1 MQVYLQNE
9 SPANTVAIARVLD
22 EAVKQHQKAEFK
34 AFILFKPGDPAEAAL
49 VKLNAPGVGVASLQG
64 EAMEALKLYK
74 VSSDP
79 RVKNTIILYRKRKA
93 AETFVN
99 LDCTQ
104 EAGRKTLLDAIA
116 RLSK

>member
-1 MQVYLQNE
+1 MQVYLQQE
-9 SPANTVAIARVLD
+9 SPANTVAIAKLLD
-22 EAVKQHQKAEFK
+22 EAVKQHQKVEFK
-34 AFILFKPGDPAEAAL
+34 AFVLFKPGDPAEAAL
-49 VKLNAPGVGVASLQG
+49 VKLNVPGVGVASLQG
-64 EAMEALKLYK
+64 EATEALKLYK
-74 VSSDP
+74 ISIDP

-104 EAGRKTLLDAIA
+104 EAGRNKLLDAIA